1 MSNMYN
7 FAELP
12 ECGKP
17 SGHFNC
23 SRASNTLE
31 YRIYNILSITDSIDF
46 SDDYR
51 CYVYTDDKYL
61 RIDRDEFETVS
72 SRAFIDY
79 KDGYLGMYGR
89 EIIIT
94 NSEYKTWF
102 TYDDGM
108 VPHKHRNNDMPAVIH
123 ISGYC
128 EWWENGTLIRSN
140 KTELTTKSAAK

>member
-12 ECGKP
+12 EYSKP

-23 SRASNTLE
+23 SRANSKLDSK
-31 YRIYNILSITDSIDF
+31 IYNILSMTDSINF

-51 CYVYTDDKYL
+51 CYIIKDHNYL
-61 RIDRDEFETVS
+61 RIDHEESETIPS
-72 SRAFIDY
+72 LAFIDY
-79 KDGYLGMYGR
+79 KGGYLGMYGR